1 MRRFTAALALL
12 FAAAALAEA
21 QGQQAQQ
28 GQQGQRAASLY
39 VRRAEQELIGQ
50 NAEWARAARAAD
62 ARALDRLLADD
73 FTMTNADGETLN
85 KKQYIAELTS
95 GVRKLTAVTPE
106 GYQTR
111 VHGSG
116 AVLAHGGALAGEYKG
131 RDMSGRYRWTH
142 FFARRGRRWRCVAT
156 QVTRVTTPAPRPRTP
171 ARE

>member
-12 FAAAALAEA
+12 LAAAALAEA
-21 QGQQAQQ
+21 QAQP

-73 FTMTNADGETLN
+73 FTITTADGERLD

-95 GVRKLTAVTPE
+95 GVRKLTAVSPE

-111 VHGSG
+111 VHGGG

-131 RDMSGRYRWTH
+131 RDLSGRYRWTH
-142 FFARRGRRWRCVAT
+142 FFARRGNRWRCVAT
-156 QVTRVTTPAPRPRTP
+156 QVTRVTTPAPRPRAP
-171 ARE
+171 SRE